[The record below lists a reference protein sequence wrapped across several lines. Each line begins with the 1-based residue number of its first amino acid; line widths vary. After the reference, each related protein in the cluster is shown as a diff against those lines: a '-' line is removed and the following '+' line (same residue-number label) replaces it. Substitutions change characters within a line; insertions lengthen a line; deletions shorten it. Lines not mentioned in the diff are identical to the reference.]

1 MNQRISIATIDSPQ
15 FINLQPMDRNPL
27 ISECVVKVF
36 YIGQNRNGSCIT
48 REVATNMAK
57 TLRGCPIVGYYKED
71 KQDFGDHG
79 DQLIIDGD
87 GARFNCLTKP
97 YGFVSMDAQP
107 WFQFFEDR
115 DEFGNTCVREYLV
128 TNAYLWT
135 GQFPESQ
142 RAIDNHNPQSMELD
156 ENSLKGHWATDNNS
170 GLDFFIINDAVI
182 SKLCILGEDVEPCFE
197 GSSFLPQNTS
207 SSFAN
212 NSFVKDIMS
221 MLEEL
226 KFALQNNE
234 GGLSMDEQ
242 NNSVIEEQVQETSVE
257 NSLSEQDK
265 ISETETVENQNTVEE
280 FANKKED
287 EEKKED
293 PQEDESGSEEKKTD
307 EEEDDEKKNPKAKN
321 ELDSEPEIDVA
332 QLQADF
338 SELQKKFA
346 SLEEENRQL
355 LAFKQEVEDKQK
367 DELIASFYMLSDEDK
382 KDVIANKINY
392 SLEQIEEKLSVIC
405 VRKKV
410 NFNLEDESN
419 TSEDQDSEPTAPI
432 IFNLNS
438 HQADDLPAWLKAVE
452 DVRNRNN

>member
-1 MNQRISIATIDSPQ
+1 MNQRVSVATIDSPQ

-27 ISECVVKVF
+27 ISECIVKVF

-79 DQLIIDGD
+79 DQLIVDGD

-97 YGFVSMDAQP
+97 YGFVSLDAQP
-107 WFQFFEDR
+107 WFQFFEDK

-156 ENSLKGHWATDNNS
+156 EKSLQGHWATDYNS
-170 GLDFFIINDAVI
+170 GLDFFIINDATI

-197 GSSFLPQNTS
+197 GSSFLPPNTS
-207 SSFAN
+207 STFAN
-212 NSFVKDIMS
+212 NSFVKNILS

-226 KFALQNNE
+226 KFALQKQE

-242 NNSVIEEQVQETSVE
+242 NSNVIEEQVQETSVE
-257 NSLSEQDK
+257 ETSIENSSFEQDK
-265 ISETETVENQNTVEE
+265 NNETVITENQDTVEE

-287 EEKKED
+287 EEEDPQKKPDSEDEEEEKKED
-293 PQEDESGSEEKKTD
+293 PKTKNSVSEED
-307 EEEDDEKKNPKAKN
+307 FAK
-321 ELDSEPEIDVA
+321 
-332 QLQADF
+332 LQADF
-338 SELQKKFA
+338 SALQAQFA
-346 SLEEENRQL
+346 SLEEENKQL
-355 LAFKQEVEDKQK
+355 LAFKQEVENKQK

-405 VRKKV
+405 FRKKV
-410 NFNLEDESN
+410 NFSTNEVGN
-419 TSEDQDSEPTAPI
+419 TSDQDSEPTATML
-432 IFNLNS
+432 FNLNN
-438 HQADDLPAWLKAVE
+438 HQADELPAWLKPVE
-452 DVRNRNN
+452 DVHNRNN